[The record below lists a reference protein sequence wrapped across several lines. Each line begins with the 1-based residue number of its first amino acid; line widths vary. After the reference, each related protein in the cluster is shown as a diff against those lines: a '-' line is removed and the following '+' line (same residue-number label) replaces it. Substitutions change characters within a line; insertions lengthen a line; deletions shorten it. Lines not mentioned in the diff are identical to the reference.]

1 MVRYKR
7 NDFIRKF
14 SAAYESLKSMRLSL
28 NLFANEKDNDM
39 KTIYLNSVI
48 KTFGDLTEFFLC
60 ICEDYAIE
68 NNIVINPEKGHI
80 IIAAAEG
87 FLSEIEVKLLQNMVR
102 IRNRV
107 THDYYDR
114 EIEVKSVIT
123 MAISNGKELV
133 DIVNKFEKY
142 FINKNK

>member
-7 NDFIRKF
+7 NDYIKKF

-28 NLFANEKDNDM
+28 NLFANEKDMDM

-68 NNIVINPEKGHI
+68 NNIVINPEKGHVI
-80 IIAAAEG
+80 IGAADG
-87 FLSEIEVKLLQNMVR
+87 FLDKSEIKMLQNMVR

-123 MAISNGKELV
+123 MAISNGKDLANIV
-133 DIVNKFEKY
+133 DKFEKY
-142 FINKNK
+142 FLSSN